1 MADIGSVIVDSVFK
15 FNNSNF
21 DWNLLF
27 NFIKGFSL
35 ANFINLIAGLAS
47 PKNAINGLL

>member
-1 MADIGSVIVDSVFK
+1 MAEIGSVIVDSVFK

-27 NFIKGFSL
+27 DFFKGFSL
-35 ANFINLIAGLAS
+35 VNFINAIAGLAS
-47 PKNAINGLL
+47 PKNLISGLL